1 MKEYKGH
8 TSIHLFFEPFTGKM
22 VYKSFNN
29 RYPLSGRKIKKLTEK
44 LKLKYPDAKRVWINV
59 HYPKG
64 AYNWAFSGMPVT
76 KQSVEIT
83 L

>member
-8 TSIHLFFEPFTGKM
+8 TSIHNFFEPFTKRM
-22 VYKSFNN
+22 VYKKLNN

-44 LKLKYPDAKRVWINV
+44 TKNQYIDAVWVEIHV
-59 HYPKG
+59 HHPKG
-64 AYNWAFSGMPVT
+64 AYSWAFLNKPVT